1 MTSLPDCFLKTPL
14 AHRALHDESKG
25 RAENNFAAIDA
36 AIERGFG
43 IEIDIQ
49 QSKDDQAMVFHDYHL
64 DRLTEG
70 SGPFAQQT
78 AAELGRL
85 RFRSGEIGVPTLA
98 EVLDHVAGR
107 VPLLI
112 EIKDQDGIMGPNV
125 GTLERE
131 VARVLEGYAGPV
143 AVMSFNPHAM
153 AVMALVAPQIARGLT
168 TCGYTPQDWP
178 LLTETTRAHLRNIPD
193 FDRVGARFVS
203 HRWTDLASERVAEL
217 KAAGAHILCWTIRT
231 AEEAVDAARYAEN
244 ITFEGYIPA

>member
-1 MTSLPDCFLKTPL
+1 MVSLPDSFLKAPI
-14 AHRALHDESKG
+14 AHRALHDEAKG
-25 RAENNFAAIDA
+25 RAENNLAAIDA
-36 AIERGFG
+36 AIEHGFG

-78 AAELGRL
+78 LTELRRL

-112 EIKDQDGIMGPNV
+112 EIKDQDGIMGPKV
-125 GTLERE
+125 GALERE
-131 VARVLEGYAGPV
+131 VARVLEGYVGPA
-143 AVMSFNPHAM
+143 AVMSFNPHAV
-153 AVMALVAPQIARGLT
+153 AVMAQAAPQIARGLT
-168 TCGYTPQDWP
+168 TCGYKAKDWP
-178 LLTETTRAHLRNIPD
+178 LLTEETRAHLRNIPD
-193 FDRVGARFVS
+193 FDRVGASFVS
-203 HRWTDLASERVAEL
+203 HRWTDLASEQVAEL
-217 KAAGAHILCWTIRT
+217 KEAGARILCWTIRT
-231 AEEAVDAARYAEN
+231 EEDAARATRYAEN